1 MSSLIYVTR
10 IQPPSPA
17 VTRALESSGFH
28 VKCFGPGEITADE
41 CILVMTSEAA
51 LAGVQIM
58 KMASG
63 STMGAQFPAA
73 PSLQDMQKHL
83 GVDAAIW
90 NCIRA
95 AESGAS
101 ALAEP
106 AKLSN
111 PAASISASIPATE
124 NLGFVASQAGTRALT
139 ASQKTTPS
147 PLLLP
152 EPENAPAE
160 NQQSSVPDLSL
171 PWLQKQITQV
181 ERKSI
186 LLWKRVTSPEIR
198 SSSSSRHSR
207 FWQPAYLAA
216 TVLLVA
222 IVLLAGRASLFPS
235 PWAVAPADNGNSGS
249 RSDSRISELIRKTSG
264 AETANRLSNPADSR
278 RHLSDDNFV
287 AEDHTTHFDS
297 QSRPVAAPSGQASRS
312 VAQKPPVRKR
322 VVFN

>member
-1 MSSLIYVTR
+1 MSSLIYITR

-28 VKCFGPGEITADE
+28 VKSFGPGEITADE
-41 CILVMTSEAA
+41 CILVITTEAA
-51 LAGVQIM
+51 LAGLQIM

-63 STMGAQFPAA
+63 TAMGAQCPAA
-73 PSLQDMQKHL
+73 PSLQDVQKHL

-90 NCIRA
+90 NCIKA
-95 AESGAS
+95 AESGATV
-101 ALAEP
+101 LAEP

-111 PAASISASIPATE
+111 PSSSVSASVPATE
-124 NLGFVASQAGTRALT
+124 NLGFVASQAGARALS
-139 ASQKTTPS
+139 ASQKTASS

-160 NQQSSVPDLSL
+160 NQGSSVPDLSL
-171 PWLQKQITQV
+171 SWLQKRMTET

-186 LLWKRVTSPEIR
+186 LLWRRIASREIR
-198 SSSSSRHSR
+198 SSLSSRHTK

-216 TVLLVA
+216 TVLIVA

-235 PWAVAPADNGNSGS
+235 RGAVAPIDSGNSTT
-249 RSDSRISELIRKTSG
+249 RSDSSVADLIRKASG
-264 AETANRLSNPADSR
+264 AESSNPASNLTNGR

-287 AEDHTTHFDS
+287 AEDYTTHFDS
-297 QSRPVAAPSGQASRS
+297 HSRSVASPTTQSSRS
-312 VAQKPPVRKR
+312 VAQKRSVRKR
-322 VVFN
+322 IVFN